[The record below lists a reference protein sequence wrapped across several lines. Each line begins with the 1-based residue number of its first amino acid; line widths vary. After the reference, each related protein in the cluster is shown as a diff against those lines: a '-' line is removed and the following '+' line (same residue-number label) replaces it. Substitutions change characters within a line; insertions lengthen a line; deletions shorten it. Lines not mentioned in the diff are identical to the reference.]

1 MHVVY
6 LLIVILKFTTLTILK
21 TMVKFNSN
29 LNLKIFHLPNN
40 IFEPISNFQMKLLFP
55 NMALSKSRILNV
67 NYLANMLRICYEHL
81 ARNSFYSLWLFNN
94 TIFSLQK
101 TKK

>member
-1 MHVVY
+1 MTRFWVVIFKSSI
-6 LLIVILKFTTLTILK
+6 LIAIKI
-21 TMVKFNSN
+21 MVEFDPN
-29 LNLKIFHLPNN
+29 LNLEYFDLSNN
-40 IFEPISNFQMKLLFP
+40 KFEPILKFQMKLLFP